1 VRKNAP
7 IIGKTV
13 SEAAFQAKYG
23 VIVVGAEL
31 AGKKAAGTGCHTTLG
46 ELELGPGDLLVF
58 TARKLSYL
66 ATAHCDTAAEK
77 FKMRMLAIQSD

>member
-13 SEAAFQAKYG
+13 SEAAFQEKHG

-31 AGKKAAGTGCHTTLG
+31 AGKSTIGTGCHTTLG

-58 TARKLSYL
+58 TARES
-66 ATAHCDTAAEK
+66 
-77 FKMRMLAIQSD
+77 